1 MNIMKEKRKM
11 NQKLLITNSDYIGLR
26 LDKVLVLE
34 LKDRSREF
42 IMRLIDEG
50 EVLVNDKKAK
60 NSYRVKE
67 NDEITINIPE
77 VKNLD
82 ATPQDI
88 PLDIVYEDDDIIVI
102 NKPRDLVVHPSNG
115 HEDGTLVNALLAH
128 CTNLSGI
135 NGVKRPGIVHRIDK
149 DTTGLLVV
157 AKNDYAHEFLAKQL
171 EDHTLHREYIALVKG
186 VIKEEDG
193 KIIAPIGRDK
203 YNRQKMAVDVKNG
216 KPAVTHFHVLKRF
229 NQYTLISCVLET
241 GRTHQIR
248 VHMNYIGYPIEG
260 DPVYGPKS
268 HLLFDKGQLLHA
280 EKLILI
286 HPKTKKKMTFSAPLP
301 KDFQDVIDN
310 LE

>member
-1 MNIMKEKRKM
+1 MK
-11 NQKLLITNSDYIGLR
+11 QKLLITNSDYIGLR
-26 LDKVLVLE
+26 LDKVLVSE

-67 NDEITINIPE
+67 NDEITINIPKA
-77 VKNLD
+77 KNLD

-286 HPKTKKKMTFSAPLP
+286 HPKTKKKMTFTAPLP
-301 KDFQDVIDN
+301 KDFQDIIDN

>member
-1 MNIMKEKRKM
+1 MKEKRKM
-11 NQKLLITNSDYIGLR
+11 KQKLLITNSNYIGLR
-26 LDKVLVLE
+26 LDKVLVSE

-77 VKNLD
+77 AKNLD

-102 NKPRDLVVHPSNG
+102 NKPRDFVVHPSNG

-186 VIKEEDG
+186 VIKEDDG

>member
-1 MNIMKEKRKM
+1 MKEKRKM
-11 NQKLLITNSDYIGLR
+11 KQKLLITNSNYIGLR
-26 LDKVLVLE
+26 LDKVLVSE

-77 VKNLD
+77 AKNLD

-186 VIKEEDG
+186 VIKEDDG

-301 KDFQDVIDN
+301 KDFQDIIDN

>member
-1 MNIMKEKRKM
+1 M

-34 LKDRSREF
+34 LKDCSREF

-77 VKNLD
+77 AKNLD

-186 VIKEEDG
+186 VIKEDDG

-216 KPAVTHFHVLKRF
+216 KPAVTYFHVLKRF

>member
-1 MNIMKEKRKM
+1 MK
-11 NQKLLITNSDYIGLR
+11 QKLLITNSNYIGLR

-77 VKNLD
+77 AKNLD

-186 VIKEEDG
+186 VIKEDDG

>member
-11 NQKLLITNSDYIGLR
+11 KQKLLITNSDYIGLR
-26 LDKVLVLE
+26 LDKVLVSE

-67 NDEITINIPE
+67 NDEIA
-77 VKNLD
+77 KSLD

-216 KPAVTHFHVLKRF
+216 KPAVTYFHVLKRF

>member
-1 MNIMKEKRKM
+1 MK
-11 NQKLLITNSDYIGLR
+11 QKILITNSDYIGLR
-26 LDKVLVLE
+26 LDKVLVSE

-77 VKNLD
+77 AKNLD

-88 PLDIVYEDDDIIVI
+88 PLDVVYEDDDIIVI

-186 VIKEEDG
+186 VIKEDDG

>member
-1 MNIMKEKRKM
+1 M

-50 EVLVNDKKAK
+50 EVLVNNKKAK

-77 VKNLD
+77 AKNLD

-135 NGVKRPGIVHRIDK
+135 NGIKRPGIVHRIDK

-193 KIIAPIGRDK
+193 KIIARIGRDK

>member
-1 MNIMKEKRKM
+1 MK
-11 NQKLLITNSDYIGLR
+11 QKLLITNSNYIGLR
-26 LDKVLVLE
+26 LDKVLVSE

-77 VKNLD
+77 AKNLD

>member
-1 MNIMKEKRKM
+1 MK
-11 NQKLLITNSDYIGLR
+11 QKLLITNSDYIGLR
-26 LDKVLVLE
+26 LDKVLVSE

-260 DPVYGPKS
+260 DPIYGPKS

>member
-1 MNIMKEKRKM
+1 MK
-11 NQKLLITNSDYIGLR
+11 QKLLITNSNYIGLR

-77 VKNLD
+77 AKNLD

-186 VIKEEDG
+186 VIKEDDG

-260 DPVYGPKS
+260 DLVYGPKS

>member
-1 MNIMKEKRKM
+1 MKEKRKM

-26 LDKVLVLE
+26 LDKVLASE

-50 EVLVNDKKAK
+50 EVLVNDKKVK

-77 VKNLD
+77 AKNLD

-186 VIKEEDG
+186 VIKEDDG

>member
-1 MNIMKEKRKM
+1 MKEKRKM
-11 NQKLLITNSDYIGLR
+11 KQKLLITNSDYIGLR
-26 LDKVLVLE
+26 LDKVLVSE

-67 NDEITINIPE
+67 NDEITINILE
-77 VKNLD
+77 AKSLD

-88 PLDIVYEDDDIIVI
+88 PLDIVYEDEDIIVI

-216 KPAVTHFHVLKRF
+216 KPAVTYFHVLKRF

>member
-1 MNIMKEKRKM
+1 M

-26 LDKVLVLE
+26 IDKVLASE

-77 VKNLD
+77 AKNLD

>member
-1 MNIMKEKRKM
+1 MK
-11 NQKLLITNSDYIGLR
+11 QKLLITNSDYIGLR
-26 LDKVLVLE
+26 LDKVLVSE

-77 VKNLD
+77 AKNLD

-286 HPKTKKKMTFSAPLP
+286 HPKTKKKMTFTAPLP

>member
-1 MNIMKEKRKM
+1 MKQ
-11 NQKLLITNSDYIGLR
+11 NLVITNSNYIGLR
-26 LDKVLVLE
+26 LDKVLVSE

-77 VKNLD
+77 AKNLD

-260 DPVYGPKS
+260 DQVYGPKS

>member
-1 MNIMKEKRKM
+1 M

-26 LDKVLVLE
+26 LDKVLVSE

-77 VKNLD
+77 AKNLD

-186 VIKEEDG
+186 VIKEDDG

-286 HPKTKKKMTFSAPLP
+286 HPKTKKKMTFTAPLP

>member
-1 MNIMKEKRKM
+1 MK
-11 NQKLLITNSDYIGLR
+11 QKLLITNSDYIGLR
-26 LDKVLVLE
+26 LDKVLASE

-77 VKNLD
+77 AKNLD

-260 DPVYGPKS
+260 DLVYGPKS

-301 KDFQDVIDN
+301 KDFQDIIDN

>member
-1 MNIMKEKRKM
+1 MK
-11 NQKLLITNSDYIGLR
+11 QKLLITNSDYIGLR
-26 LDKVLVLE
+26 LDKVLASE

-50 EVLVNDKKAK
+50 EVLVNDKKVK

-77 VKNLD
+77 AKNLD

-186 VIKEEDG
+186 VIKEDDG

>member
-1 MNIMKEKRKM
+1 M

-26 LDKVLVLE
+26 IDKVLASE

-77 VKNLD
+77 AKNLD

-157 AKNDYAHEFLAKQL
+157 AKNDYAHESLAKQL

>member
-1 MNIMKEKRKM
+1 MK
-11 NQKLLITNSDYIGLR
+11 QKLLITNSDYIGLR
-26 LDKVLVLE
+26 LDKVLVSE

-77 VKNLD
+77 AKNLD

>member
-1 MNIMKEKRKM
+1 MK
-11 NQKLLITNSDYIGLR
+11 QKLLITNSDYIGLR
-26 LDKVLVLE
+26 LDKVLVSE

-50 EVLVNDKKAK
+50 EVLVNDKKVK

-77 VKNLD
+77 AKNLD

-301 KDFQDVIDN
+301 KDFQDGIDN

>member
-1 MNIMKEKRKM
+1 M

-26 LDKVLVLE
+26 LDKVLVSE

-77 VKNLD
+77 AKNLD

-286 HPKTKKKMTFSAPLP
+286 HPKTKKRMTFSAPLP

>member
-1 MNIMKEKRKM
+1 MKEKRKM
-11 NQKLLITNSDYIGLR
+11 KQKLLITNSDYIGLR
-26 LDKVLVLE
+26 LDKVLVSE

-77 VKNLD
+77 AKNLD

-216 KPAVTHFHVLKRF
+216 KPAVTHFHVLKKF

>member
-1 MNIMKEKRKM
+1 MK
-11 NQKLLITNSDYIGLR
+11 QKLLITNSNYIGLR
-26 LDKVLVLE
+26 LDKVLVSE

-77 VKNLD
+77 AKNLD

-186 VIKEEDG
+186 VIKEDDG

>member
-1 MNIMKEKRKM
+1 MK
-11 NQKLLITNSDYIGLR
+11 QKLLITNSDYIGLR
-26 LDKVLVLE
+26 LDKVLASE

-77 VKNLD
+77 AKNLD

>member
-1 MNIMKEKRKM
+1 MK
-11 NQKLLITNSDYIGLR
+11 QKLLITNSDYIGLR
-26 LDKVLVLE
+26 LDKVLASE

-77 VKNLD
+77 AKNLD

-186 VIKEEDG
+186 VIKEDDG

>member
-1 MNIMKEKRKM
+1 MK
-11 NQKLLITNSDYIGLR
+11 QKLLITNSDYIGLR

-77 VKNLD
+77 AKNLD

-260 DPVYGPKS
+260 DLVYGPKS

>member
-1 MNIMKEKRKM
+1 MK
-11 NQKLLITNSDYIGLR
+11 QKLLITNSNYIGLR

-67 NDEITINIPE
+67 NDEVTINIPE
-77 VKNLD
+77 AKNLD

-186 VIKEEDG
+186 VIKEDDG

-286 HPKTKKKMTFSAPLP
+286 HPKTKKKMTFTAPLP
-301 KDFQDVIDN
+301 KDFQDIIDN

>member
-1 MNIMKEKRKM
+1 MK
-11 NQKLLITNSDYIGLR
+11 QKLLITNSDYIGLR
-26 LDKVLVLE
+26 LDKVLVSE

-77 VKNLD
+77 AKNLD

-216 KPAVTHFHVLKRF
+216 KPAVTHFHVLKKF

>member
-1 MNIMKEKRKM
+1 M

-26 LDKVLVLE
+26 LDKVLVSE

>member
-1 MNIMKEKRKM
+1 M

-26 LDKVLVLE
+26 IDKVLVLE

-50 EVLVNDKKAK
+50 EVLVNNKKAK

-77 VKNLD
+77 AKNLD

-135 NGVKRPGIVHRIDK
+135 NGIKRPGIVHRIDK

>member
-1 MNIMKEKRKM
+1 MK
-11 NQKLLITNSDYIGLR
+11 QKLLITNSNYIGLR

-42 IMRLIDEG
+42 IMRLIDDKQ
-50 EVLVNDKKAK
+50 VFVNGKNVK

-67 NDEITINIPE
+67 NDEVTINIPE
-77 VKNLD
+77 AKNLD

-186 VIKEEDG
+186 VIKEDDG

-260 DPVYGPKS
+260 DLVYGPKS

>member
-1 MNIMKEKRKM
+1 MK
-11 NQKLLITNSDYIGLR
+11 QKLLITNSDYIGLR

-77 VKNLD
+77 AKNLD

-186 VIKEEDG
+186 VIKEDDG

>member
-1 MNIMKEKRKM
+1 M

-42 IMRLIDEG
+42 IMRLIDDKQ
-50 EVLVNDKKAK
+50 VFVNGKNVK

-67 NDEITINIPE
+67 NDEVTINIPE
-77 VKNLD
+77 AKNLD

-186 VIKEEDG
+186 VIKEDDG

-260 DPVYGPKS
+260 DLVYGPKS

>member
-1 MNIMKEKRKM
+1 MKEKRKM
-11 NQKLLITNSDYIGLR
+11 KQKLLITNSDYIGLR

-77 VKNLD
+77 AKNLD

-186 VIKEEDG
+186 VIKEDDG

-260 DPVYGPKS
+260 DLVYGPKS